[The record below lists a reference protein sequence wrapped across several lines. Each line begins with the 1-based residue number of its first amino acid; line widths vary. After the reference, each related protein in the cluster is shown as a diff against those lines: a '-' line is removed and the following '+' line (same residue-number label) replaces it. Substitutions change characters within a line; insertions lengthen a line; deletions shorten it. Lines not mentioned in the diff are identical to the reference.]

1 MIPNPP
7 GSVPYPVAAIR
18 LGFRHRYPVSG
29 TGYLIPV
36 SGTAE
41 VTSAMDADPAASL
54 PRGTAFDGWLTIR
67 L

>member
-1 MIPNPP
+1 MMPDPP

-41 VTSAMDADPAASL
+41 VTGDMDAGRVASL